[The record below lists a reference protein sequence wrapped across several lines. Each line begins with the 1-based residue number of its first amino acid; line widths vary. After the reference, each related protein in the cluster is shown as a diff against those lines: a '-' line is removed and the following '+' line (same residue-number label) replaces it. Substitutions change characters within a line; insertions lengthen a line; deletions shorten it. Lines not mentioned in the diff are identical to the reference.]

1 MPPGCRAW
9 LGYSR
14 TTAHRHQNNISRKVH
29 TVPARKPLY
38 LTFALM
44 LFCFGSI
51 GAARVVLALY
61 ALALD
66 ASPSAVGV
74 LVGTLYIVPLLV
86 SWPVGRYA
94 DRVGSR
100 ALLLFGAINGI
111 GAMLIPYFLP
121 ELAYLFVASILLGAS
136 FTVYNVLLPNIIG
149 LLSKPEERARN
160 FSNSSLI
167 GATTMFLA
175 PLVAG
180 ITIDLSSH
188 ALACVVMALL
198 PLAAAA
204 LLLLWGALLPGGSAL
219 HGAAGS
225 MRDTLA
231 DRGMLR
237 HLATSSLV
245 QVAQDLY
252 QFYIPVYGYAIG
264 LSASAIGG
272 LLATVAAASFAVRMV
287 LARLVSRL
295 GDERVLAYS
304 FGFVALG
311 FALVPFFEGV
321 VALGLISF
329 LFGLGM
335 GCGQPITTLLIFSRS
350 AQGRSGETLGLR
362 QTVNNLLRV
371 SGPAVFGVVAT
382 AFGLPVVFWL
392 SGAIMGA
399 GALLARAQPGG
410 RS

>member
-1 MPPGCRAW
+1 
-9 LGYSR
+9 
-14 TTAHRHQNNISRKVH
+14 
-29 TVPARKPLY
+29 
-38 LTFALM
+38 M

-51 GAARVVLALY
+51 SAARVALALY

-66 ASPSAVGV
+66 ASPTAVGI
-74 LVGTLYIVPLLV
+74 LVGTLYIVPLLF
-86 SWPVGRYA
+86 SWPVGRYS

-100 ALLLFGAINGI
+100 SLLLFGALNGI

-121 ELAYLFVASILLGAS
+121 QLAYLYVASILLGIS
-136 FTVYNVLLPNIIG
+136 FTVYNVLLPNLVG
-149 LLSKPEERARN
+149 LLSNPEERARN
-160 FSNSSLI
+160 FSNASLV
-167 GATTMFLA
+167 GATTMFLG
-175 PLVAG
+175 PLLAG
-180 ITIDLSSH
+180 FAIDLSSH
-188 ALACVVMALL
+188 ALACVFLAML
-198 PLAAAA
+198 PVASLA
-204 LLLLWGALLPGGSAL
+204 LLLAWGAALPGGSPL

-237 HLATSSLV
+237 HLASSSLV

-252 QFYIPVYGYAIG
+252 QFYIPVYGHAIG

-272 LLATVAAASFAVRMV
+272 LLSTVAAASFAVRLV

-295 GDERVLAYS
+295 GDETVLAYS

-311 FALVPFFEGV
+311 FALVPFFEGA

-335 GCGQPITTLLIFSRS
+335 GCGQPITTMLIFSRS

-362 QTVNNLLRV
+362 QSVNNVLRV
-371 SGPAVFGVVAT
+371 SGPALFGVVAT
-382 AFGLPVVFWL
+382 AFGLPAVFWL

-399 GALLARAQPGG
+399 GGLLAHPR
-410 RS
+410 RSASP